1 MIRIP
6 PTGQARG
13 IPAHG
18 NKDMLKYIKNFFKK
32 PEVAEVKKL
41 SIRNQI
47 ESLSLTEYVRF
58 ELNPDICDQLNR
70 MQQCRY
76 DGHALSKKQVKGMV
90 KAVYKDE
97 TSGFYYIEV
106 VSVVLEGSSGSRR
119 EYVLM
124 EHEIVHIY
132 PSRD

>member
-1 MIRIP
+1 
-6 PTGQARG
+6 
-13 IPAHG
+13 
-18 NKDMLKYIKNFFKK
+18 MLKYIKNFFKK

-41 SIRNQI
+41 SIRHQI

-70 MQQCRY
+70 MQQSRY

-106 VSVVLEGSSGSRR
+106 VSVVLEGSCGSRR
-119 EYVLM
+119 EYVLI